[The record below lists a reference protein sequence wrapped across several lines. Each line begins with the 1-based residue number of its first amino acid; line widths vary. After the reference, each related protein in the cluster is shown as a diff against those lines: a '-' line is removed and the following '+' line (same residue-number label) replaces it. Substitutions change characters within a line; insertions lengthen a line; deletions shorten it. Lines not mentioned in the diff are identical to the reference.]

1 MSSQA
6 DWNHLVVDL
15 RNNIFRLFSFAF
27 DCSKEPADAKVYS
40 AEKSDVSSSDYDDV
54 PCRKKHGRKNVKSL
68 PSPSNRW
75 LRSSSRLASSAPCK
89 PRSSC
94 RSGAKRKKWSAVSSS
109 PSPTLPPMEE
119 AASAAVAAV
128 TVSAN
133 EDVTF
138 QDVF

>member
-27 DCSKEPADAKVYS
+27 DCSKEPADGKVYS
-40 AEKSDVSSSDYDDV
+40 AEKSDVSSSDCDEV

-68 PSPSNRW
+68 SSPSNRR

-89 PRSSC
+89 PRSSR
-94 RSGAKRKKWSAVSSS
+94 RSAAKRKKPSDVSSS
-109 PSPTLPPMEE
+109 PSPTLSPMEE
-119 AASAAVAAV
+119 AASAAVAPVAGSV
-128 TVSAN
+128 D
-133 EDVTF
+133 EDVKF